1 MAARKAAKAMTFEE
15 GLERLEGI
23 AVQMEKSELPLDELL
38 KLYEEGMKLS
48 AELTH
53 KLDEIDG
60 RMQEVQAG
68 KGGLP
73 VVSQTDVVRQA
84 SLLDGF
90 DE

>member
-1 MAARKAAKAMTFEE
+1 MAAKKAPKTMTFEE
-15 GLERLEGI
+15 GLEKLEEI

-48 AELTH
+48 ADLTH
-53 KLDEIDG
+53 KLDEMEG

-68 KGGLP
+68 KDGAP
-73 VVSQTDVVRQA
+73 VTIQTDVVRQG
-84 SLLDGF
+84 SLLDGL